1 MNKIFR
7 ILFVL
12 VFFISGCSYEPIFM
26 SKKYDFKFEEIIS
39 EGDIN
44 VNKIIKKNLLER
56 SSEISEI
63 NYILNIISKRE
74 KEVIS
79 SNTKGD
85 PLVYKLKVNLKY
97 YLYLNDKLI
106 IENEIVKQ
114 TNYNNSNDKFE
125 LSKYEDNILKNLS
138 ESISSELLASI
149 TTLKK

>member
-44 VNKIIKKNLLER
+44 INKIIKKNLLER

-138 ESISSELLASI
+138 ESISSELLVSI

>member
-12 VFFISGCSYEPIFM
+12 VFFISGCSYEPIFI

-44 VNKIIKKNLLER
+44 INKIIKKNLLER

-114 TNYNNSNDKFE
+114 TNYNKSNDKFE
-125 LSKYEDNILKNLS
+125 LSKYEDNILINLS
-138 ESISSELLASI
+138 ESISSELLVSI

>member
-12 VFFISGCSYEPIFM
+12 VFFISGCSYEPIFI

-44 VNKIIKKNLLER
+44 INKIIKKNLLER

-138 ESISSELLASI
+138 ESISSELLVSI

>member
-44 VNKIIKKNLLER
+44 INKIIKKNLLER

-85 PLVYKLKVNLKY
+85 PLVYKVKLNLKY

-114 TNYNNSNDKFE
+114 TNYNNINDKFE

-138 ESISSELLASI
+138 ESISSELLVSI

>member
-26 SKKYDFKFEEIIS
+26 SKKYDFNFEEIIS

-44 VNKIIKKNLLER
+44 INKIIKKNLLER

-138 ESISSELLASI
+138 ESISSELLVSI

>member
-12 VFFISGCSYEPIFM
+12 VFFISGCSYEPIFI

-44 VNKIIKKNLLER
+44 INKIIKKNLLER

-63 NYILNIISKRE
+63 NYILSIISKKE
-74 KEVIS
+74 KEIIS

-85 PLVYKLKVNLKY
+85 PEVYKLKVNLKY

-106 IENEIVKQ
+106 IENQIFKQ
-114 TNYNNSNDKFE
+114 TNYNNINDKFE

-138 ESISSELLASI
+138 ESISSELLVSI

>member
-12 VFFISGCSYEPIFM
+12 VFFISGCSYEPIFI

-39 EGDIN
+39 DGDIN
-44 VNKIIKKNLLER
+44 INKIIKKNLLER

-138 ESISSELLASI
+138 ESISSELLVSI

>member
-12 VFFISGCSYEPIFM
+12 VFFISGCSYEPIFI

-44 VNKIIKKNLLER
+44 INKIIKKNLLER

>member
-138 ESISSELLASI
+138 ESISSELLVSI

>member
-26 SKKYDFKFEEIIS
+26 SKKYDFKFVKIVS

-44 VNKIIKKNLLER
+44 INKIIKKNLLER

-138 ESISSELLASI
+138 ESISSELLVSI

>member
-12 VFFISGCSYEPIFM
+12 VFFISGCSYEPIFI

-44 VNKIIKKNLLER
+44 INKIIKKNLLER

-79 SNTKGD
+79 LNTKGD

-138 ESISSELLASI
+138 ESISSELLVSI

>member
-1 MNKIFR
+1 
-7 ILFVL
+7 
-12 VFFISGCSYEPIFM
+12 M

-44 VNKIIKKNLLER
+44 INKIIKKNLLER

-138 ESISSELLASI
+138 ESISSELLVSI

>member
-1 MNKIFR
+1 MNKTIQ

-12 VFFISGCSYEPIFM
+12 IFLISGCSYEPIFM

-138 ESISSELLASI
+138 ESISSELLVSI

>member
-1 MNKIFR
+1 MNKTIQ

-12 VFFISGCSYEPIFM
+12 IFLISGCSYEPIFM

-106 IENEIVKQ
+106 IENQIFKQ
-114 TNYNNSNDKFE
+114 TNYNNINDKFE

-138 ESISSELLASI
+138 ESISSELLVSI